1 MLYEYL
7 LTIIIIHLI
16 GIIFALDMPRYAP
29 ASLGFA

>member
-7 LTIIIIHLI
+7 LAVIITYCT
-16 GIIFALDMPRYAP
+16 GIILVMGMARYAP